1 MADSVSLTA
10 SIRSNLLSLQDTN
23 DLLEQTTTRLSTGE
37 EVSTA
42 VDNPT
47 NYFTA
52 LNYNDRAEGLEA
64 RLDGMGEAI
73 QQINAADN
81 GITTLRSFLSQM
93 KGVVNDAL
101 AESSSTSRQ
110 DLGKQFNELI
120 YQASE
125 VVNDS
130 EYGGSNLLTNQDSVT
145 VQFNELNGESELT
158 VQGFNI
164 SANTSGVDDTSG
176 ELNAAVG
183 FKADGTSVGNGTA
196 GTSGEATSYAFV
208 LNTGDTTGSSFL
220 GIKSHGV
227 TGASTSYTSTTTHE
241 IDWGYTVTGSD
252 KGWKNNLEGVIEQI
266 EAMDEQLKTQASK
279 LANNLAVI
287 TQREDFTN
295 EQINILKE
303 GADNLTL
310 ADLNEEGANLL
321 ALQTSSSLGIQ
332 ALSLASES
340 SQNVLRIIG

>member
-10 SIRSNLLSLQDTN
+10 SIRSNLLSLKDTN
-23 DLLEQTTTRLSTGE
+23 NLLEQTTTRLSTGE
-37 EVSTA
+37 KVSTA

-164 SANTSGVDDTSG
+164 SANTSGVDESTG
-176 ELNAAVG
+176 ELNSAVG
-183 FKADGTSVGNGTA
+183 FKADGTSVGNGA
-196 GTSGEATSYAFV
+196 SANGEATSYAFV

-220 GIKSHGV
+220 GIKSHG
-227 TGASTSYTSTTTHE
+227 TDGSISYTSTTSHE